1 MDIRFLLAAQGCQE
15 LRCELGRGWKG
26 QWLLG
31 SDSLSLDSAEI
42 IPSNLQLPGL
52 CFTKEAAF
60 AVV

>member
-1 MDIRFLLAAQGCQE
+1 MDVRVLLATQGCQE

-52 CFTKEAAF
+52 CFTKEGAF